1 MVAADG
7 VIVFLPLLQSLAD
20 VGSEGGVVVVA
31 EQDPAKTNPLD
42 YARKARAYLREV
54 ERF

>member
-20 VGSEGGVVVVA
+20 VGSEGGGGRSGRTGSG
-31 EQDPAKTNPLD
+31 QDQSI
-42 YARKARAYLREV
+42 RLRTEGTCL
-54 ERF
+54 FAGG